1 MSDSGRFDG
10 DIAITPP
17 LTWTECRTT
26 PGTDDAE
33 VRVHEETQDGELG
46 QTRVLTGV
54 AIVAKKFASG
64 PQLAASIQAIIDA
77 HPGHEFSGYI
87 EEWVELGYRALPRRY
102 IVQDR
107 QVVTV
112 MAEWPSEQP
121 ARRHSKRMEPK
132 QLAAVL
138 LDMSVHVEQGDSYD
152 GSISYET
159 DYEGGEPGFGV
170 VAAYRVGNLM
180 GQGGMRVIGGG
191 EG

>member
-1 MSDSGRFDG
+1 MSDNSRFDG
-10 DIAITPP
+10 EIIIIPS
-17 LTWTECRTT
+17 LTWTACRTT

-33 VRVHEETQDGELG
+33 VSIHEEVQDGEFG

-54 AIVAKKFASG
+54 AIVAKKFAFG

-77 HPGHEFSGYI
+77 HPEHMFSGYI
-87 EEWVELGYRALPRRY
+87 EEWVELGYRELPRRY

-112 MAEWPSEQP
+112 MAEWPGEQP
-121 ARRHSKRMEPK
+121 ARRQPKRMGPE

-138 LDMSVHVEQGDSYD
+138 LDMSVRVEQGDSYD
-152 GSISYET
+152 GSISYKT

-180 GQGGMRVIGGG
+180 GQGSMRIIEGG